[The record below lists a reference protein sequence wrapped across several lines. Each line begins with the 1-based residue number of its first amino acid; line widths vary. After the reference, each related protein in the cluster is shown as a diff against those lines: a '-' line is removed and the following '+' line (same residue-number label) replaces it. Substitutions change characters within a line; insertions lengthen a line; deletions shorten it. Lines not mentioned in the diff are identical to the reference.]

1 MKKGTKLT
9 VSIIGIAV
17 VAVIAILW
25 SLPND
30 KVAYNNVE
38 SARPFRGNADARIV
52 IQEYSDFQCPACQSG
67 AKYMDSVLAKFSD
80 QIRFEFKHF
89 PLTTIHENAF
99 NSALAS
105 ECANDQ
111 GKFWELHDIMFDNQ
125 NNLKKDDL
133 KNYASQIAGIDAAS
147 FSACLDNRA
156 EKDIVNADIKNGNNL
171 GVQGTPTFYI
181 NGKELENY
189 TLLEQEIQREIL

>member
-1 MKKGTKLT
+1 MKKGTKLA
-9 VSIIGIAV
+9 IIITGV
-17 VAVIAILW
+17 VVIAVIAIFWLK
-25 SLPND
+25 PNNTI
-30 KVAYNNVE
+30 VYNNVE

-52 IQEYSDFQCPACQSG
+52 IQEYSDFQCPACETG
-67 AKYMDSVLAKFSD
+67 AKYMETILAKFSD
-80 QIRFEFKHF
+80 QIRFEFNHF

-125 NNLKKDDL
+125 GNLKKDDL
-133 KNYASQIAGIDAAS
+133 KKYASQIEGIDTSS
-147 FSACLDNRA
+147 FNACLDSRA
-156 EKDIVNADIKNGNNL
+156 KKDVVNADIKDGNNL
-171 GVQGTPTFYI
+171 GIQGTPTFYI
-181 NGKELENY
+181 NGRALENF